1 MMCIED
7 VASMFPGS
15 TDPASIVFRRESE
28 LLAGCED
35 PGQPYLTWVL
45 PEKVGTAEECVTQ
58 RSLALNLSPRGRT
71 LGAVFFSGTAPPAL
85 RPCLESG
92 KGIASG
98 FEEPRN
104 LTPRSGSN
112 VRMTSYRNKIGS
124 EEGDRQK
131 WQPAMSR
138 R

>member
-1 MMCIED
+1 
-7 VASMFPGS
+7 MFSGI

-45 PEKVGTAEECVTQ
+45 PEKARTAEECVTQ

-85 RPCLESG
+85 RPCLKSG

-98 FEEPRN
+98 FEEPRRLVLGVRCQVSGIRYPRPVAGGLRSRR
-104 LTPRSGSN
+104 LTPD
-112 VRMTSYRNKIGS
+112 T
-124 EEGDRQK
+124 
-131 WQPAMSR
+131 
-138 R
+138 